1 MRSLLLIVSALALP
15 LTLST
20 TACGSKGDPEPA
32 KLKKMD
38 FKAQVD
44 ESGRMM
50 PLIELFDQK
59 HRPVPVVGSYTMTLT
74 RPDGTV
80 LCSVTRPLA
89 KTDYSEKG
97 VFKATWQ
104 DASCP
109 ADPAAEQLRVNL
121 EVKTGDQPD
130 DVKLAREVTT
140 PVKFIYKHL
149 AAKADP
155 AKPAVDATKLP
166 AEAPLPEPAPGAA
179 PTTAGSAAG
188 AGSASGSA
196 AMMGSASDAP
206 KPEPDGAAGSARK

>member
-1 MRSLLLIVSALALP
+1 MLRAMRMLLMISVLSLA
-15 LTLST
+15 
-20 TACGSKGDPEPA
+20 ACGKGDAPA
-32 KLKKMD
+32 PKLKKMD

-44 ESGRMM
+44 EAGRML
-50 PLIELFDQK
+50 PSIELFDQK
-59 HRPVPVVGSYTMTLT
+59 HRPIPVVGSYTMTLT

-89 KTDYSEKG
+89 KTDFSDKG

-121 EVKTGDQPD
+121 EVKTGDKPD
-130 DVKLAREVTT
+130 DPKLAREVTT

-149 AAKADP
+149 AAKPADDK
-155 AKPAVDATKLP
+155 AAVDPTKLP

-179 PTTAGSAAG
+179 GSAAG
-188 AGSASGSA
+188 SATGSA
-196 AMMGSASDAP
+196 AALGSASDAP
-206 KPEPDGAAGSARK
+206 KPPPDGAAGSARK